1 MIKIISV
8 DVVDNFNSSD
18 RDLLLEKCKKLEMD
32 KDSMLND
39 CTEFYNRVCE
49 YKKEVKKL
57 NDTIS
62 LLKIEN
68 NKLKDILVEKDKN
81 INELN
86 ENTRDNKEIEYLKKR
101 VEFLENDIKSHH
113 KSMGVIWDILEKLGK
128 HIDELKG
135 YSKND

>member
-8 DVVDNFNSSD
+8 HVVDNFNSSD
-18 RDLLLEKCKKLEMD
+18 RDLLLEKCKKLERD

-39 CTEFYNRVCE
+39 CVEFYNRVCE

-57 NDTIS
+57 KDTIS

-68 NKLKDILVEKDKN
+68 NTLKDILLEKDKN

-86 ENTRDNKEIEYLKKR
+86 ENNRDNKEIESLKNR
-101 VEFLENDIKSHH
+101 VEFLENSVKSHH
-113 KSMGVIWDILEKLGK
+113 KSMEVIWNILEKLGFY
-128 HIDELKG
+128 IDELRG
-135 YSKND
+135 IQKND

>member
-1 MIKIISV
+1 MIKIISI

-32 KDSMLND
+32 KDYMLND

-57 NDTIS
+57 KDTIS

-68 NKLKDILVEKDKN
+68 NTLKDILVEKDKN
-81 INELN
+81 IRELN
-86 ENTRDNKEIEYLKKR
+86 ENTIDTKEIESSKKR
-101 VEFLENDIKSHH
+101 IEFLENSMKSNN
-113 KSMGVIWDILEKLGK
+113 KSIEVIWDVLENLGK